1 MFVGRFRWNFVNVLL
16 VASNQ
21 YVPVA
26 LRRAKSYRWISRIPH
41 NRSPK
46 LFMIELVARLQDTT
60 VKMRKWRRNLLR
72 LFLAAMG
79 TLVFWT
85 SYNYSSVFL
94 SDKSSRERLTVV
106 IAQRDK
112 VFSPNFGRTSP
123 PGGLALSDR
132 RDRRERPQTDLR
144 ARSVDN
150 ATEVC
155 QKILLYGVTHVNSG
169 TLKECVSYVL
179 EYPSA
184 WRELFDKIES
194 YLVWHKTARQQIQ
207 TKLKVNRDIEAA
219 LHGIRTL
226 TYYCKKWPHCAG
238 YGDQAQKTARGFL
251 LAMLSGRFF
260 TVEWSPNF
268 EGSDK
273 WVEVLTPTELNWKMD
288 PPLSLKLLEPEP
300 CRSCAFG
307 KGKFINAYGKQAS
320 RDHLFYYVLNP
331 QDVLCGKQNGIDME
345 PQHVA
350 YFCKEAIKD
359 HYVEQPNRIFFIYG
373 IIHRLMYRF
382 SDGVIQRGERR
393 LRELGL
399 AYKPYVAVHIRT
411 ALEETTAVKM
421 KYFLNIGRFQRGST
435 HWKLFINCGRMAAS
449 EGGFKTPLL
458 LFSDSPKC
466 LKWAAAT
473 YSSNEVVASN
483 SSFWHNAEHGSLPE
497 SKENV
502 NKIIDTMSDLYLISK
517 ATVVVKGVS
526 LFSNLGMYLGAVSN
540 GNVVRCDLEP
550 KVHGTLTK

>member
-1 MFVGRFRWNFVNVLL
+1 M
-16 VASNQ
+16 
-21 YVPVA
+21 
-26 LRRAKSYRWISRIPH
+26 
-41 NRSPK
+41 
-46 LFMIELVARLQDTT
+46 
-60 VKMRKWRRNLLR
+60 
-72 LFLAAMG
+72 
-79 TLVFWT
+79 
-85 SYNYSSVFL
+85 
-94 SDKSSRERLTVV
+94 V
-106 IAQRDK
+106 IGQRDK
-112 VFSPNFGRTSP
+112 VFSPTLRPTP
-123 PGGLALSDR
+123 LPGGLGR
-132 RDRRERPQTDLR
+132 IGGGDRRERPQTDLHR
-144 ARSVDN
+144 RSASLQGSMSTVDN
-150 ATEVC
+150 ATMVC
-155 QKILLYGVTHVNSG
+155 QKMLLYGGAHVNSG
-169 TLKECVSYVL
+169 TLKECVTYVL

-194 YLVWHKTARQQIQ
+194 YLAWHNATRHRIQ
-207 TKLKVNRDIEAA
+207 KKLKVERDIEAA

-268 EGSDK
+268 KGSDK
-273 WVEVLTPTELNWKMD
+273 WVEVLTPTVLNWKMD
-288 PPLSLKLLEPEP
+288 PPFSSKLLEPEP
-300 CRSCAFG
+300 CKSCAFG
-307 KGKFINAYGKQAS
+307 KGKFINAYGKQPS

-331 QDVLCGKQNGIDME
+331 QEVLCDKQNNIDME

-359 HYVEQPNRIFFIYG
+359 HYVEQPNRMFFIYG
-373 IIHRLMYRF
+373 IIHRLMYWF
-382 SDGVIQRGERR
+382 SDGVVQRGEKR
-393 LRELGL
+393 LRGLGL
-399 AYKPYVAVHIRT
+399 AYNPFVAVHIRT

-421 KYFLNIGRFQRGST
+421 KYFLNIGRFQRDGI
-435 HWKLFINCGRMAAS
+435 HWKRFINCGKMAAS
-449 EGGFKTPLL
+449 KRGFKTPLL

-473 YSSNEVVASN
+473 YSSNEVVPSN

-497 SKENV
+497 SEENV

-540 GNVVRCDLEP
+540 RNVVRCDLESE
-550 KVHGTLTK
+550 VRGTLIKRHI